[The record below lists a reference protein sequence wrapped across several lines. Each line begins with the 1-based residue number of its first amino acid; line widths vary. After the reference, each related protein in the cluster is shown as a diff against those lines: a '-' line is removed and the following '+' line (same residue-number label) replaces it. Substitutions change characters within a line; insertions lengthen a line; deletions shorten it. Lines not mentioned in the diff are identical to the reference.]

1 VGMRPLT
8 PDGLP
13 MIGRLPTRENV
24 YVATGHQMLGV
35 TLAASTGEAL
45 SQLMLEGRTDSD
57 LRPFD
62 PARFSR

>member
-1 VGMRPLT
+1 MRPLT

-13 MIGRLPTRENV
+13 LIGLLPTQENV

-35 TLAASTGEAL
+35 TLASSTGKAL
-45 SQLMLEGRTDSD
+45 AQLVLEGSSDTD